1 MVGRRLSGLRRRG
14 ACESDEEKEVRIYGS
29 IYQSNYR
36 LKCCPRYSYGIS
48 RYKKIPIVETIPV
61 TWTLANE
68 ALPPNG
74 ENVLCWYEYFRFGEY
89 NRMYQT
95 FGIGYQFNGNWGGE
109 VAQGQKV
116 KVLAWTPLPK
126 PPKMKRGVKNG

>member
-1 MVGRRLSGLRRRG
+1 MGQYINLTNALN
-14 ACESDEEKEVRIYGS
+14 AVRDIPTAFHA
-29 IYQSNYR
+29 I
-36 LKCCPRYSYGIS
+36 
-48 RYKKIPIVETIPV
+48 KKIPIVETIPI

-74 ENVLCWYEYFRFGEY
+74 ENVLCWYEYFRYGEY
-89 NRMYQT
+89 NRMYQA

-109 VAQGQKV
+109 VAQGQKA
-116 KVLAWTPLPK
+116 KVLAWTPLPT

>member
-1 MVGRRLSGLRRRG
+1 MADYIDRNALLQAMNKKKCGPANQRYVEGWNDCLMRIRSMVSTAIG
-14 ACESDEEKEVRIYGS
+14 AD
-29 IYQSNYR
+29 
-36 LKCCPRYSYGIS
+36 
-48 RYKKIPIVETIPV
+48 TAPV
-61 TWTLANE
+61 SWTQADE

-74 ENVLCWYEYFRFGEY
+74 EYVLCWYEYFRYGEY

-109 VAQGQKV
+109 VAQGQKA

-126 PPKMKRGVKNG
+126 PPKMNGGAENG

>member
-1 MVGRRLSGLRRRG
+1 MGQYINLTNALN
-14 ACESDEEKEVRIYGS
+14 AVRDIPTAFHA
-29 IYQSNYR
+29 I
-36 LKCCPRYSYGIS
+36 
-48 RYKKIPIVETIPV
+48 KKIPIVETIPI

-74 ENVLCWYEYFRFGEY
+74 ENVLCWYEYFRYGEY
-89 NRMYQT
+89 NRIYQT
-95 FGIGYQFNGNWGGE
+95 FE
-109 VAQGQKV
+109 VAQGQKA

>member
-1 MVGRRLSGLRRRG
+1 MPETAVRMVGRRLSGLHRCG
-14 ACESDEEKEVRIYGS
+14 AGES
-29 IYQSNYR
+29 
-36 LKCCPRYSYGIS
+36 
-48 RYKKIPIVETIPV
+48 
-61 TWTLANE
+61 NE

-74 ENVLCWYEYFRFGEY
+74 ENVLCWYEYFRYGEY
-89 NRMYQT
+89 NRMYKT

-109 VAQGQKV
+109 VAQGQKA